1 MTEAGVFLAVLIG
14 YPLVY
19 GARAG
24 CRTYRQQ
31 DRQGSLVL
39 FARVQQL
46 GDAVAGGG
54 GNQY

>member
-1 MTEAGVFLAVLIG
+1 MTEAGVFLALLIG

-31 DRQGSLVL
+31 DRQGSLVYL
-39 FARVQQL
+39 REL
-46 GDAVAGGG
+46 SSLEMP
-54 GNQY
+54 